1 MGSSGIS
8 AQVEG
13 LASDINMYSSCIFTV
28 GEATAYSKDSVGS
41 CGGGSLNAHLHGI
54 EANLNNV

>member
-1 MGSSGIS
+1 MGSS